1 MKVAAIEQN
10 REAGERRAMSAQE
23 QEAFLNAASEAY
35 HAHPSHTT
43 ACSVYQ
49 EFYGTGCPCEKAA
62 EAALRAAGY

>member
-1 MKVAAIEQN
+1 
-10 REAGERRAMSAQE
+10 MSAQE